1 MSMQKSRASSFITY
15 PYKLVDTVDGWT
27 VYGVHTL
34 TSVGIQAL
42 STLST
47 IIGVLFEN
55 GHLVHHINCMK
66 KRVFSYWPYLVDMV
80 DKGKR

>member
-1 MSMQKSRASSFITY
+1 MSLQKSLAFSFITH

-27 VYGVHTL
+27 VYGVHTF

-47 IIGVLFEN
+47 IIRVLFEN
-55 GHLVHHINCMK
+55 GHFVHHKNCMK
-66 KRVFSYWPYLVDMV
+66 KTGFFHI
-80 DKGKR
+80 